1 MPCPQWDTLSNKAS
15 KAQPTPSSLNSMCTC
30 MCACMCPWGCVY
42 MQMCVCVCVRER
54 ERESACV
61 MCVCV
66 LRACS
71 VMLMRG
77 LAGTSSV
84 NVMSYS

>member
-1 MPCPQWDTLSNKAS
+1 ML
-15 KAQPTPSSLNSMCTC
+15 
-30 MCACMCPWGCVY
+30 ACVHGGVFICK
-42 MQMCVCVCVRER
+42 CVCVCERER
-54 ERESACV
+54 ERERERECV

>member
-1 MPCPQWDTLSNKAS
+1 
-15 KAQPTPSSLNSMCTC
+15 
-30 MCACMCPWGCVY
+30 